1 MKRETCLSPC
11 APRVARRSPMHQL
24 SIFAVLALLAIGAF
38 GIEQP
43 PLTRLVGQGDILW
56 QDPPG
61 LTLEYALEPHAAG
74 EYVAFFAL
82 ATAGPSVVSGVWL
95 WDGNS
100 YNKVVDSMSPPGQN
114 GILTGRAYSVDET
127 GLVAVTIET
136 YAMVAWRNGTLFTIA
151 AIGDQPPD
159 GPPGSEFSALSH
171 PMIAEGVVYFLAG
184 LTNLPASQ
192 AIRPFAWSEAGGLR
206 EVQLPPGRCC
216 PTVPAG
222 SEDRLF
228 IGATDPLDPL
238 PERAYWRRDVSG
250 RFSEFF
256 RLGEPFPGS
265 PGAYW
270 LLPQEQLGVT
280 STGIVVMAED
290 SNHTIQGIYR
300 IREGSVVEP
309 VMVTGDPDLGTGYP
323 IWGVR
328 NEFSA
333 AGERIAFRT
342 GDHTAELPYRVIL
355 QETDRSLHSIV
366 AAGDVLEGGLVNYV
380 DLSYGGLADDRLAIE
395 VQRGN
400 DIAVWLA
407 DLGGPSSA
415 LEVPLLSRIG
425 LAAFAALLGAAALVG
440 LRR

>member
-1 MKRETCLSPC
+1 
-11 APRVARRSPMHQL
+11 MHQL
-24 SIFAVLALLAIGAF
+24 SIFAVLTLLAVGAF
-38 GIEQP
+38 GIDQP
-43 PLTRLVGQGDILW
+43 PLTRLVGEGDILW

-82 ATAGPSVVSGVWL
+82 ATAGPSVVYGVWV
-95 WDGNS
+95 WDGIS
-100 YNKVVDSMSPPGQN
+100 YAKVVDSVSPPGQN
-114 GILTGRAYSVDET
+114 GVLTNRRYSVDET
-127 GLVAVTIET
+127 GLVAVHVEAHGLI
-136 YAMVAWRNGTLFTIA
+136 AWREGNLFEIALNGNV
-151 AIGDQPPD
+151 PPE
-159 GPPGSEFSALSH
+159 GPPGSVFAGFSQPLLAD
-171 PMIAEGVVYFLAG
+171 GVVYFLAG
-184 LTNLPASQ
+184 LTNLPADQ
-192 AIRPFAWSEAGGLR
+192 ATRPFAWSEAGGLR

-250 RFSEFF
+250 SFSEFF

-355 QETDRSLHSIV
+355 QQADRTLHSIV
-366 AAGDVLEGGLVNYV
+366 AAGDLLEGGLVSYV

-407 DLGGPSSA
+407 DLGGPFSA